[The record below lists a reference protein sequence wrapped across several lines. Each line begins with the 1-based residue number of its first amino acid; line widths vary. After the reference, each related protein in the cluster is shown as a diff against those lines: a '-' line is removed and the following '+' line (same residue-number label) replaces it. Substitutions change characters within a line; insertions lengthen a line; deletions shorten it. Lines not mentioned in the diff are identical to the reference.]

1 MGFYPK
7 HWPSFGRIKCV
18 PNLAF
23 FFVPLRGSELLKEL
37 LFLPLKGRVVSPNSI
52 AGTAEAVPSKL

>member
-1 MGFYPK
+1 MRPK
-7 HWPSFGRIKCV
+7 LGI
-18 PNLAF
+18 

-52 AGTAEAVPSKL
+52 AGTADAVPSKL